1 MADEF
6 GREVCVWAAEAINT
20 AFELPCDVAS
30 PEFHPLVEAAKDIAA
45 GAVLICAIGAA
56 ITGLLVLGPPV
67 GCRFPLELTG
77 SSRSGVFDAD
87 DGAASRELVPLAE
100 AAGAGVDLTGR
111 LVEQEHR
118 ARGCKRRREQ
128 NELTLPR

>member
-1 MADEF
+1 LADEF
-6 GREVCVWAAEAINT
+6 GREVSVWAAEAINT
-20 AFELPCDVAS
+20 AFELLCDVAS
-30 PEFHPLVEAAKDIAA
+30 PEFHPLVEGGQGYRRGRRPHLRHRRGNHRAARPR
-45 GAVLICAIGAA
+45 
-56 ITGLLVLGPPV
+56 TTV
-67 GCRFPLELTG
+67 GCRFTLELTG

-118 ARGCKRRREQ
+118 ARGRKRRREQ